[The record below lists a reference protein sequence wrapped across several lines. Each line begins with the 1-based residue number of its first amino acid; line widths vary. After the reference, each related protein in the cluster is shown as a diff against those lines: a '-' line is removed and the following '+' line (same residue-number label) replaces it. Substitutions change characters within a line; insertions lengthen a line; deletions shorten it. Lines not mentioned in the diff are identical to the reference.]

1 MKKNC
6 ILFLYCFVFLVGIN
20 TAQSLTE
27 DESKMVKQKG
37 LEAQKLGKNSELAI
51 KEETTRI
58 LNEKKAIKEKE
69 KADMIAIEKAKE
81 QAMAGKLN
89 ILRKE
94 YESKLANLKPITE
107 SMRPTEVEKQQ
118 SLKEQKDA
126 LKREYSI
133 LFPNKK

>member
-6 ILFLYCFVFLVGIN
+6 ILFLYFFVFLVSIS
-20 TAQSLTE
+20 TAQTLTE
-27 DESKMVKQKG
+27 DESKMVKRKG

-69 KADMIAIEKAKE
+69 KTDMTAIEKAKE
-81 QAMAGKLN
+81 KAMAEKLN

-118 SLKEQKDA
+118 SLKEQKEA

>member
-6 ILFLYCFVFLVGIN
+6 ILFLYCFVFLVGIS
-20 TAQSLTE
+20 TAQTLTE

-81 QAMAGKLN
+81 QAMAEKLN

-94 YESKLANLKPITE
+94 YENKVNAEYVELGKKISPEQQKKIKQDIEVKLRKEYPNLF
-107 SMRPTEVEKQQ
+107 
-118 SLKEQKDA
+118 L
-126 LKREYSI
+126 
-133 LFPNKK
+133 NKK